1 MALGFIR
8 RLRAAALSAGAWSAW
23 LGLAGETCPL
33 SGSETAGPCEDSKR
47 APQGDPLGGS
57 ARSGRWRKVSNRPVL
72 KHGPRSLTCM
82 RVGGWKTHEAQE
94 N

>member
-8 RLRAAALSAGAWSAW
+8 PVRRAALSAGAWSAW
-23 LGLAGETCPL
+23 LVLAGETCSL
-33 SGSETAGPCEDSKR
+33 SSSETAGASEESKR
-47 APQGDPLGGS
+47 APQGDPFGGS

-82 RVGGWKTHEAQE
+82 RVGGWKTHEAQVT
-94 N
+94 